1 MLDLQAQYL
10 PAKETAGPRAVSPAI
25 HNRKP
30 AARQNSFTRALD
42 RASNLKSQQN
52 QPTDTETDRINLA
65 QDDRSDTAKTL
76 PWTRPDAKIQAT
88 SKKSEPDSE
97 QASLKPDNTSQASI
111 DEADSQLA
119 STGDQTENSELD
131 AAFVSDI
138 SQLVIVAA
146 DAQIANN
153 QIITSNISSSVDP
166 ENNSSIQADSLAV
179 NAALAEVDLAAP
191 DLIQAMA
198 VPVSADSELKL
209 TRIGDQPAIPALEPG
224 VVPTTGT
231 GIEIPSQV
239 TSQGQP
245 QADSSQVQ
253 SLIVLAATGQNV
265 SVSEP
270 AAVIELTAVNEL
282 TVANEMTAATQPNTT
297 AVKTSD
303 LITELV
309 APVQETAE
317 TTPAAKQSTQQDEPV
332 KQESADESGNKVG
345 VNPEKT
351 ATTPEEIRLKIL
363 EKLLQVSS
371 QKSSD
376 DPANSNLKKLLTEEI
391 QRMRVEKPASEP
403 SISLEAPAT
412 KTQPELNQL
421 LTGVEK
427 LLLSPSKTG
436 LDVQTSSSQL
446 PAANVD
452 PQDLVE
458 QIVKNVELLNKA
470 SSSEMKIQLKPEFLG
485 KMMIKIALED
495 GVVTARFITES
506 QQVKHLLEANM
517 GSLKQSLES
526 QGLRVDRTEVN
537 VQLDNGG
544 SFHGNDSGRQQMW
557 QEYAER
563 NSYNRLSSQAHDDY
577 SGVQDLALDPYGETN
592 SMHTVTVLGD
602 GRVDFMI

>member
-1 MLDLQAQYL
+1 VLDLQAQYL

-42 RASNLKSQQN
+42 RASDLKSQQN
-52 QPTDTETDRINLA
+52 QPADTEKDRINLA
-65 QDDRSDTAKTL
+65 RDDRSDTAKTL
-76 PWTRPDAKIQAT
+76 PWARPDAKIQT
-88 SKKSEPDSE
+88 TPKKSEPDSE

-119 STGDQTENSELD
+119 STGDKTENSELD

-138 SQLVIVAA
+138 SQLVIVVA

-153 QIITSNISSSVDP
+153 QIINS
-166 ENNSSIQADSLAV
+166 NNSSGVDAENSSSIQVDSLAV
-179 NAALAEVDLAAP
+179 NAAPAEVEIAAP
-191 DLIQAMA
+191 ILVQSMA
-198 VPVSADSELKL
+198 EPVSADNELKP
-209 TRIGDQPAIPALEPG
+209 TQIGDQPAIPALEPG

-239 TSQGQP
+239 TSQVQP
-245 QADSSQVQ
+245 QADSRVQ
-253 SLIVLAATGQNV
+253 SLIVLAATGQDV

-270 AAVIELTAVNEL
+270 DAVNEL
-282 TVANEMTAATQPNTT
+282 TATEGNPAATQPNTT
-297 AVKTSD
+297 AVKTAD
-303 LITELV
+303 LQADMV

-317 TTPAAKQSTQQDEPV
+317 TTPTAKQSTQQDEPV
-332 KQESADESGNKVG
+332 KQESADESGNKV
-345 VNPEKT
+345 VMNPEKT
-351 ATTPEEIRLKIL
+351 ATTPEELRLKIL
-363 EKLLQVSS
+363 EKLLQASS
-371 QKSSD
+371 EKSSD
-376 DPANSNLKKLLTEEI
+376 DPANTNLKKLLTEEI
-391 QRMRVEKPASEP
+391 QRMRAEKPAAEP
-403 SISLEAPAT
+403 SISLEAPAS

-436 LDVQTSSSQL
+436 LDVQTSSAQL
-446 PAANVD
+446 PASNVD

-485 KMMIKIALED
+485 KMMIKIAIED
-495 GVVTARFITES
+495 GVVTARFTTES

-544 SFHGNDSGRQQMW
+544 AFHGNDSGRQQMW

-563 NSYNRLSSQAHDDY
+563 NNYNRLSSQARDEY
-577 SGVQDLALDPYGETN
+577 GGVQDLTLEPYGETN
-592 SMHTVTVLGD
+592 SMNTAAMLGD
-602 GRVDFMI
+602 GKVDFMI